1 MPRVL
6 LLIATAAILA
16 PLAGH
21 SAILV
26 IDSPRDPLAIAG
38 DDIARIV
45 DGGDLA
51 SLIAAERAVVEMTGG
66 RVLDYTLSGDSRATL
81 AAGEIS
87 TVSLSDR
94 ATADFNGSF
103 HGSRITLTGN
113 ARADVRGGYFLS
125 GWLSIS
131 DSATAH
137 VYGSEFTFQQGRLR
151 GFLQDGNPIGWFG
164 EGWGV
169 GRTDDPLA
177 PFRQL
182 MPEGL
187 CVHTGGNEY
196 CGPTLFYSTFGE
208 FRLQGTDRMTVVEGG
223 SGGFIRM
230 NGQASLDI
238 RGGSSGFVGME
249 DDVRVTMRGGGGGP
263 FYVGGR
269 SRLEVSGGSLS
280 TVELLEEGVA
290 EFITRDA
297 RFNGRYLSGTWLDGT
312 TFETEVF
319 ESTYKNG
326 LLMPDGL
333 CVSIAGVSHCGP
345 TVFYRMDGLTLFA
358 QQSVVIT
365 DGAEVSS
372 LYLTEQSQASLRGG
386 TVHTLW
392 LRDDTTAD
400 MTGGFLGEARV
411 ESRGHL
417 TMSAG
422 EFGRG
427 AVYVAD
433 EGRVDVVARDARFN
447 LGRLEGEWADG
458 TTFSIAV
465 TTPTFD
471 LRFMPSGMCVV
482 RGADKFC
489 GATLFYES
497 NNTQFLFGVERA
509 AMVDGAR
516 LLDVRLFQEAALDV
530 SGGFASFVVLSGSSR
545 LTMTGGDLG
554 SVSIGDD
561 GYMTMTDGRL
571 GSVTVGDDGNAELLG
586 GRMDQLQVGG
596 RGLVTLSD
604 MEGLSFISVAGLDGG
619 HVTLKVLAATMSGG
633 VINGT
638 WLGGGSF
645 SLSVYGVDDANF
657 ASKVSVVAVPEP
669 ATWLSMVLGL
679 GALVGVR
686 ARSRAKMC
694 KSVMTGASGMKREEE
709 HGVA

>member
-6 LLIATAAILA
+6 PLIATAAILA

-26 IDSPRDPLAIAG
+26 IDTPRDPLAIAG

-45 DGGDLA
+45 DGADLA
-51 SLIAAERAVVEMTGG
+51 SLIASERAVVEMTGG
-66 RVLDYTLSGDSRATL
+66 RVLDYALSGDARATL
-81 AAGEIS
+81 TAGEIR

-125 GWLSIS
+125 GWLAIS
-131 DSATAH
+131 DAATAH
-137 VYGSEFTFQQGRLR
+137 VYGSEFVFGQGRLR

-169 GRTDDPLA
+169 GRTDDPLTD
-177 PFRQL
+177 FRQL

-196 CGPTLFYSTFGE
+196 CGPTLFYSTFNDIQ
-208 FRLQGTDRMTVVEGG
+208 LHGTDRMTVVEGG
-223 SGGFIRM
+223 SARFVRM
-230 NGQASLDI
+230 TGQASLDI
-238 RGGSSGFVGME
+238 RGGSSGFVEMV
-249 DDVRVTMRGGGGGP
+249 DDVRVTMSGGGG
-263 FYVGGR
+263 FFFVAGR
-269 SRLEVSGGSLS
+269 SRLEVSGGAS
-280 TVELLEEGVA
+280 TVELFDDGVA

-297 RFNGRYLSGTWLDGT
+297 RFDGRSVRGTWLDGT
-312 TFETEVF
+312 TFETQVF
-319 ESTYKNG
+319 DPMGTG
-326 LLMPDGL
+326 GQLMPDGL

-365 DGAEVSS
+365 EGAEVSS
-372 LYLTEQSQASLRGG
+372 LHLTEQSQASLRGG
-386 TVHTLW
+386 TVHSLW
-392 LRDDTTAD
+392 LRDDSTAD
-400 MTGGFLGEARV
+400 MIGGFLGQARV
-411 ESRGHL
+411 ESRGRL
-417 TMSAG
+417 TMSGG

-427 AVYVAD
+427 DVYVAD

-447 LGRLEGEWADG
+447 FGRLEGEWADG

-465 TTPTFD
+465 TTPAFD

-497 NNTQFLFGVERA
+497 NNSQFLGGVERA

-516 LLDVRLFQEAALDV
+516 LQDVRLFQEAVLDV
-530 SGGFASFVVLSGSSR
+530 SGGFASFVVLTGSSQ
-545 LTMTGGDLG
+545 LTMKGGHLG
-554 SVSIGDD
+554 SVSIDDD

-604 MEGLSFISVAGLDGG
+604 MEGLSFISVDGLDGG
-619 HVTLKVLAATMSGG
+619 HVTLKVLAATISGG

-645 SLSVYGVDDANF
+645 SLLIYGVDDANF

-686 ARSRAKMC
+686 LRAALPR
-694 KSVMTGASGMKREEE
+694 GA
-709 HGVA
+709 

>member
-6 LLIATAAILA
+6 PLIATAAILA

-26 IDSPRDPLAIAG
+26 IDTPRDPLAIAG

-45 DGGDLA
+45 DGADLA
-51 SLIAAERAVVEMTGG
+51 SLIASERAVVEMTGG
-66 RVLDYTLSGDSRATL
+66 RVLDYALSGDARATL
-81 AAGEIS
+81 TAGEIS

-113 ARADVRGGYFLS
+113 ARADVRGGYFLQ
-125 GWLSIS
+125 GAVLIS
-131 DSATAH
+131 DAATVH
-137 VYGSEFTFQQGRLR
+137 VYGSDFSFGQGRLR
-151 GFLQDGNPIGWFG
+151 GFLEDGNPFGQFG
-164 EGWGV
+164 ERFV

-177 PFRQL
+177 DFRQL

-196 CGPTLFYSTFGE
+196 CGPTLFYSASDAIQLG
-208 FRLQGTDRMTVVEGG
+208 GTDRMTVVDGG
-223 SGGFIRM
+223 SAGFVRM

-238 RGGSSGFVGME
+238 RGGSSGFVGMA
-249 DDVRVTMRGGGGGP
+249 DDVRVTMRGGVGGP

-269 SRLEVSGGSLS
+269 SRLEVSGGLLS
-280 TVELLEEGVA
+280 TVEVLEEGVA
-290 EFITRDA
+290 EFTTRDA

-312 TFETEVF
+312 TFETEVIDPMGA
-319 ESTYKNG
+319 NG
-326 LLMPDGL
+326 QLMPDGL
-333 CVSIAGVSHCGP
+333 CVSISGVSHCGP
-345 TVFYRMDGLTLFA
+345 TVFYRMDNLTLFS
-358 QQSVVIT
+358 QQSVVIAE
-365 DGAEVSS
+365 GAEVNS
-372 LYLTEQSQASLRGG
+372 LQLTEQSRVSLRGG
-386 TVHTLW
+386 TLHSLW
-392 LRDDTTAD
+392 LNDDTAAD
-400 MTGGFLGEARV
+400 MTGGVLGQARV

-417 TMSAG
+417 TMSGG

-427 AVYVAD
+427 DVYVAD
-433 EGRVDVVARDARFN
+433 EGRLDVVARDARFN
-447 LGRLEGEWADG
+447 LGRLEGEWTDG

-471 LRFMPSGMCVV
+471 ARFMPSGMCVV

-497 NNTQFLFGVERA
+497 NNTQFLGGVERA

-516 LLDVRLFQEAALDV
+516 LQDVRLFQEAALDV
-530 SGGFASFVVLSGSSR
+530 SGGFASFVVLTGSSQ
-545 LTMTGGDLG
+545 LTMTGGHLG
-554 SVSIGDD
+554 VVSLD
-561 GYMTMTDGRL
+561 GNSHMTMTDGQL

-586 GRMDQLQVGG
+586 GRIDQLQVGG

-619 HVTLKVLAATMSGG
+619 HVTLKVLAATISGG

-686 ARSRAKMC
+686 VRSRAKMC
-694 KSVMTGASGMKREEE
+694 KAVMKGASGIKR
-709 HGVA
+709 

>member
-6 LLIATAAILA
+6 PLIATAAILA

-26 IDSPRDPLAIAG
+26 IDTPRDPLAIAG

-45 DGGDLA
+45 DGADLA

-66 RVLDYTLSGDSRATL
+66 RVLDYALSGDSRATL
-81 AAGEIS
+81 TAGEIS

-125 GWLSIS
+125 GWLAIS
-131 DSATAH
+131 DAATAH
-137 VYGSEFTFQQGRLR
+137 VYGSEFVFGQGRLR

-169 GRTDDPLA
+169 GRTDDPLTD
-177 PFRQL
+177 FRQL

-196 CGPTLFYSTFGE
+196 CGPTLFYSTFNDIQ
-208 FRLQGTDRMTVVEGG
+208 LHGTDRMTVVEGG
-223 SGGFIRM
+223 SARFVRM
-230 NGQASLDI
+230 TGQASLDI
-238 RGGSSGFVGME
+238 RGGSSGFVEMV
-249 DDVRVTMRGGGGGP
+249 DDVRVTMSGGAGGP
-263 FYVGGR
+263 FFVAGR
-269 SRLEVSGGSLS
+269 SRLEVSGGGLS
-280 TVELLEEGVA
+280 TVELFDDGVA
-290 EFITRDA
+290 EFTTRDA

-312 TFETEVF
+312 TFETEVIDPMGA
-319 ESTYKNG
+319 NG
-326 LLMPDGL
+326 QLMPDGL
-333 CVSIAGVSHCGP
+333 CVSISGVSHCGP
-345 TVFYRMDGLTLFA
+345 TVFYRMDNLTLFS
-358 QQSVVIT
+358 QQSVVIAE
-365 DGAEVSS
+365 GAEVNS
-372 LYLTEQSQASLRGG
+372 LQLTEQSRASLRGG
-386 TVHTLW
+386 TVHSLW
-392 LRDDTTAD
+392 LNDDTAAD
-400 MTGGFLGEARV
+400 MTGGVLGQARV

-417 TMSAG
+417 TMSGG

-427 AVYVAD
+427 DVYVAD

-447 LGRLEGEWADG
+447 LGRLEGEWTDG

-471 LRFMPSGMCVV
+471 ARFMPSGMCVI

-497 NNTQFLFGVERA
+497 NNTQFLGGVERA

-516 LLDVRLFQEAALDV
+516 LQDVRLFQEAALDV
-530 SGGFASFVVLSGSSR
+530 SGGFASFVVLTGSSQ
-545 LTMTGGDLG
+545 LTMTGGHLG

-561 GYMTMTDGRL
+561 GYMTMTDGQL

-619 HVTLKVLAATMSGG
+619 HVTLKVLAATISGDRI
-633 VINGT
+633 VGT
-638 WLGGGSF
+638 WLGGAALDV
-645 SLSVYGVDDANF
+645 SLFGVDQGDF
-657 ASKVSVVAVPEP
+657 ATKISVVAVPEP
-669 ATWLSMVLGL
+669 ATWLSMALGL
-679 GALVGVR
+679 GALVG
-686 ARSRAKMC
+686 ARRRLRD
-694 KSVMTGASGMKREEE
+694 TEETSL
-709 HGVA
+709 AI